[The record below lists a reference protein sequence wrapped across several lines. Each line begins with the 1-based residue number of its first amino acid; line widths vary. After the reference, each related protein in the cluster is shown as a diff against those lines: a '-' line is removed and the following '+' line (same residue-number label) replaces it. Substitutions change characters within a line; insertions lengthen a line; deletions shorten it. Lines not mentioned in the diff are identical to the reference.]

1 MLTNKMYLQYI
12 ITKNE
17 QNQNIYC
24 YTGLFIIIII
34 IQTDTNLLVLID
46 QDIFKASAL
55 FESK

>member
-1 MLTNKMYLQYI
+1 MYLQYI

-24 YTGLFIIIII
+24 YTGLFIIII